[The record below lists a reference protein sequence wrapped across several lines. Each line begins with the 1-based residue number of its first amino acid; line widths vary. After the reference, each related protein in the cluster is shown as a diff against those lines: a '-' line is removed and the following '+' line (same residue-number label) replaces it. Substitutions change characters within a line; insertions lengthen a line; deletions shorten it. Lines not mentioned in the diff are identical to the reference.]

1 MLALSNDAK
10 KYIDRHLNEKGDKP
24 LAFLNVELDKD
35 NKKVLFVKFGED
47 NKFIVSKALLLAEAL
62 TSTKIDK
69 MVEELGIN
77 QPNVIDEFWLF
88 EMRDTFD
95 TMDKQME
102 FIELSSEQKYKE
114 IEEILKDNERSFCF
128 MVSNK

>member
-10 KYIDRHLNEKGDKP
+10 EYIDRHLNEKGDKP
-24 LAFLNVELDKD
+24 LAFLNIELNKD

-47 NKFIVSKALLLAEAL
+47 NKFIVSRALLLAEAL

-95 TMDKQME
+95 TIDKQME